1 MILTIEI
8 EIITLMKHV
17 ILENKIRLH
26 SFYKPIAEYKFCSF
40 KDLGALLWMTELG
53 DVDDQIA
60 YYLQEGIEFE
70 V

>member
-40 KDLGALLWMTELG
+40 KDLGALL
-53 DVDDQIA
+53 
-60 YYLQEGIEFE
+60 
-70 V
+70 